1 VNSTLPWGFSTLPEF
16 AKKPKAKQYN
26 SNIYEIIAPPGEGLR
41 ALHPDLKSIKLPEKK
56 TNIIEEIIVNK
67 KGDSKIQPLGQLAES
82 SEKPIS
88 GLVISNRVN
97 TVPLIT
103 RKEPSQINTLQ
114 GVSLNPIPPSNKSF
128 SGTNSGW
135 SSLDFDQKY
144 KDILG
149 YIKDAS
155 KYITPTTIANIFG
168 YLKTKK
174 TNKELEKLQ
183 KTALMNSLVKPE
195 LDEYK
200 TYAIS
205 SDVDM
210 PYKQK
215 AGEMKSKG
223 EKIASATTDF
233 NPAVQLESQ
242 RLANQLELEG
252 AYKKHEDIKQQKQQ
266 QELSNAAITQRRLE
280 ALNKYKYDVAGVAGR
295 LPLITSQRKLSDN
308 ANLNRLFLDTAS
320 NLAIQDRKLA
330 AEKVALSR
338 FDPEYKQMQEEE
350 RSLISSLEEYRKEWD
365 DYLETPEGRM
375 LENKEFENSPQYRKF
390 EQAKEMLQ
398 KKYEPYL
405 KKQAKYNTK
414 IYFAKSGGSLEDKI
428 TLEKLKQAHRLEIQY
443 FKDMEKR
450 SENVHKLM
458 LESLKMIFG

>member
-1 VNSTLPWGFSTLPEF
+1 M
-16 AKKPKAKQYN
+16 
-26 SNIYEIIAPPGEGLR
+26 
-41 ALHPDLKSIKLPEKK
+41 
-56 TNIIEEIIVNK
+56 
-67 KGDSKIQPLGQLAES
+67 
-82 SEKPIS
+82 
-88 GLVISNRVN
+88 
-97 TVPLIT
+97 
-103 RKEPSQINTLQ
+103 Q
-114 GVSLNPIPPSNKSF
+114 GVSFNPISPNTKSF
-128 SGTNSGW
+128 TGTNSGW
-135 SSLDFDQKY
+135 SSLDFNQKY

-280 ALNKYKYDVAGVAGR
+280 ALNKYKYDVAGVASR

-308 ANLNRLFLDTAS
+308 ASLNRLFLDTAS

-330 AEKVALSR
+330 FEKATLSK
-338 FDPEYKQMQEEE
+338 FDPEYKQMKEDEEV
-350 RSLISSLEEYRKEWD
+350 LLNSLEEYRKD
-365 DYLETPEGRM
+365 
-375 LENKEFENSPQYRKF
+375 
-390 EQAKEMLQ
+390 
-398 KKYEPYL
+398 
-405 KKQAKYNTK
+405 
-414 IYFAKSGGSLEDKI
+414 
-428 TLEKLKQAHRLEIQY
+428 
-443 FKDMEKR
+443 
-450 SENVHKLM
+450 
-458 LESLKMIFG
+458 